1 MQRSPSRPPSP
12 VGEWRR
18 IGTAFLYLYILEHT
32 MPRTDEWLQNEFNL
46 IVKNHFPEIKQVD
59 SVTITFGR
67 PTAVRLGSIRLM
79 KRSERTAGTLIRVN
93 GLFRNPRIPLF
104 VVREVIAHELAHLVH
119 GVHTVSER
127 RYRHPHRGGV
137 VTTELVDRGIGEVV
151 YLSKTWLKQN
161 WQSFISEVRAQGIL
175 KPPRRRSIRQRR
187 GLRRYGRMY
196 FLPY

>member
-1 MQRSPSRPPSP
+1 MKRKTIA
-12 VGEWRR
+12 VFR
-18 IGTAFLYLYILEHT
+18 IPEDGVFCILRT
-32 MPRTDEWLQNEFNL
+32 YMPRTDEWLQNEFRT
-46 IVKNHFPEIKQVD
+46 IVENHFSEIKQVN
-59 SVTITFGR
+59 SITITFGR
-67 PTAVRLGSIRLM
+67 PTAVRLGSIRLV
-79 KRSERTAGTLIRVN
+79 KRTDPTAGTLIRVN
-93 GLFRNPRIPLF
+93 GLFRNPRIPRF

-119 GVHTVSER
+119 GVHTTSER

-175 KPPRRRSIRQRR
+175 KPAKRRSLRQRR